1 MLLRTFQGPVER
13 ATGFTLP
20 SLGLGAQPL
29 TGPLS
34 ITQST
39 TLSIPAAYRCVQI
52 ISDTAAS
59 LPLHSYRG
67 KMQLNRTP
75 DVLKH
80 PDPADTRM
88 STLAA
93 LFVSLLIDGNA
104 YLLVGNRDS
113 LGHPRSFVVLAPGAV
128 SLSVREGVRYYSVA
142 GRLYDAEDVLHIRGL
157 TLPGND
163 VGLGPLAMQRRAL
176 GLAIAGEDHAAEL
189 YVNGAIPAGVLSSE
203 AELTQAEADA
213 AKASFVAAHGGRQRS
228 PAVLSGGM
236 DYKTLSFSASDLEL
250 VESRRFSAQQICTIF
265 GVPSYLVGVG
275 STDSRTYA
283 NAQDD
288 ARFFA
293 TYTLRPWL
301 TRVESALSTLL
312 PRGQEAKFNLDA
324 LLRADTNT
332 RYAAHAQA
340 LAGGWLSVPEI
351 RAIEDLDIE
360 EDLEL

>member
-1 MLLRTFQGPVER
+1 MLLRTFQGSVER

-20 SLGLGAQPL
+20 GRGLAPQPL

-34 ITQST
+34 ITEST

-59 LPLHSYRG
+59 LPLHAFRG

-80 PDPADTRM
+80 RTPAIRECDPA
-88 STLAA
+88 AV
-93 LFVSLLIDGNA
+93 FVSLLIEGNA

-113 LGHPRSFVVLAPGAV
+113 LGFPRSFVVLAPGAV

-142 GRLYDAEDVLHIRGL
+142 GRRYDAEDVLHIRGL

-265 GVPSYLVGVG
+265 GVPSWIVGVG
-275 STDSRTYA
+275 STDSRTYS
-283 NAQDD
+283 NVQDD
-288 ARFFA
+288 NRAFVSW
-293 TYTLRPWL
+293 TLRPWL
-301 TRVESALSTLL
+301 TRVEQSLSTLL

-324 LLRADTNT
+324 LLRADTTT
-332 RYAAHAQA
+332 RYAAHSTA
-340 LAGGWLSVPEI
+340 LSGGWLSVAEI

-360 EDLEL
+360 EDLE

>member
-13 ATGFTLP
+13 AATFTLP
-20 SLGLGAQPL
+20 GRGLGTQPL

-34 ITQST
+34 ITEST

-67 KMQLNRTP
+67 KTQLNRTP
-75 DVLKH
+75 DILRQ
-80 PDPADTRM
+80 PDPTDTRM

-93 LFVSLLIDGNA
+93 VFTSLLIDGNA

-113 LGHPRSFVVLAPGAV
+113 LGFPRSFVVLAPGAV
-128 SLSVREGVRYYSVA
+128 ALTVRNGVRVYSVA
-142 GRLYDAEDVLHIRGL
+142 GQSYDAEDVLHIRGL
-157 TLPGND
+157 TLPGHD

-189 YVNGAIPAGVLSSE
+189 YVNGAIPAGILSSE
-203 AELTQAEADA
+203 QELTQAEADA

-236 DYKTLSFSASDLEL
+236 DYKTLSFSAADLEL

-265 GVPSYLVGVG
+265 GVPSWIVGVG
-275 STDSRTYA
+275 STDSRTYS
-283 NAQDD
+283 NVQDD
-288 ARFFA
+288 NRAFCSW
-293 TYTLRPWL
+293 TLRPWL
-301 TRVESALSTLL
+301 TRIEQSLSTLL

-324 LLRADTNT
+324 LLRADTLA
-332 RYAAHAQA
+332 RYSAHSAG
-340 LAGGWLSVPEI
+340 LAGGWLSVAEI
-351 RAIEDLDIE
+351 RALEDLDVE
-360 EDLEL
+360 EDLQ

>member
-1 MLLRTFQGPVER
+1 MLLRTFQGPAER
-13 ATGFTLP
+13 AATFTLP
-20 SLGLGAQPL
+20 GRGLGAQPL

-34 ITQST
+34 ITEST

-67 KMQLNRTP
+67 KTQLNRTP
-75 DVLKH
+75 DILRQ
-80 PDPADTRM
+80 PDPTDTRM

-93 LFVSLLIDGNA
+93 VFTSLLIDGNA

-113 LGHPRSFVVLAPGAV
+113 LGFPRSFVVLAPGAV
-128 SLSVREGVRYYSVA
+128 ALTVRNGVRVYSVA
-142 GRLYDAEDVLHIRGL
+142 GQSYDAEDVLHIRGL
-157 TLPGND
+157 TLPGHD

-189 YVNGAIPAGVLSSE
+189 YVNGAIPAGILSSE
-203 AELTQAEADA
+203 QELTQAEADA

-236 DYKTLSFSASDLEL
+236 DYKTLSFSAADLEL

-265 GVPSYLVGVG
+265 GVPSWIVGVG
-275 STDSRTYA
+275 STDSRTYS
-283 NAQDD
+283 NVQDD
-288 ARFFA
+288 NRAFCSW
-293 TYTLRPWL
+293 TLRPWL
-301 TRVESALSTLL
+301 TRIEQSLSTLL

-324 LLRADTNT
+324 LLRADTLA
-332 RYAAHAQA
+332 RYSAHSAG
-340 LAGGWLSVPEI
+340 LAGGWLSVAEI
-351 RAIEDLDIE
+351 RALEDLDIE
-360 EDLEL
+360 EDLQ

>member
-1 MLLRTFQGPVER
+1 MLLRTFQGSVER

-20 SLGLGAQPL
+20 GRGLAPQPL

-34 ITQST
+34 ITEST

-59 LPLHSYRG
+59 LPLHAFRG

-80 PDPADTRM
+80 PDPGDTRM

-93 LFVSLLIDGNA
+93 VFVSLLIEGNA

-113 LGHPRSFVVLAPGAV
+113 LGFPRSFVVLAPGAV
-128 SLSVREGVRYYSVA
+128 GLTVRDGVRFYSVA
-142 GRLYDAEDVLHIRGL
+142 GRAYDADDVLHIRGL
-157 TLPGND
+157 TLPGHD

-189 YVNGAIPAGVLSSE
+189 YVNGAIPAGVLSSDQ
-203 AELTQAEADA
+203 ELTQAEADA

-236 DYKTLSFSASDLEL
+236 SYKTLSFSASDLEL

-265 GVPSYLVGVG
+265 GVPSWIVGVG
-275 STDSRTYA
+275 STDSRTYS
-283 NAQDD
+283 NVQDD
-288 ARFFA
+288 NRAFVSW
-293 TYTLRPWL
+293 TLRPWL
-301 TRVESALSTLL
+301 TRVEQSLSTLL

-324 LLRADTNT
+324 LLRADTLA
-332 RYAAHAQA
+332 RYSAHSAG
-340 LAGGWLSVPEI
+340 LAGGWLSVAEI
-351 RAIEDLDIE
+351 RALEDLDIE
-360 EDLEL
+360 EDLE

>member
-1 MLLRTFQGPVER
+1 
-13 ATGFTLP
+13 
-20 SLGLGAQPL
+20 
-29 TGPLS
+29 
-34 ITQST
+34 
-39 TLSIPAAYRCVQI
+39 
-52 ISDTAAS
+52 
-59 LPLHSYRG
+59 
-67 KMQLNRTP
+67 MQLNRTP

-80 PDPADTRM
+80 PDPSDTRM

-93 LFVSLLIDGNA
+93 VFVSLLIDGNA

-113 LGHPRSFVVLAPGAV
+113 LGHPRSFLVLAPAAV
-128 SLSVREGVRYYSVA
+128 ALTVRDGVRFYSVA
-142 GRLYDAEDVLHIRGL
+142 GRAYDAEDVLHIRGL
-157 TLPGND
+157 TLPGHD
-163 VGLGPLAMQRRAL
+163 IGLGPLAMQRRAL

-189 YVNGAIPAGVLSSE
+189 YVNGAIPAGVLSSDQ
-203 AELTQAEADA
+203 ELTQAEADA
-213 AKASFVAAHGGRQRS
+213 AKAQFVAAHGGRQRS

-250 VESRRFSAQQICTIF
+250 VESRRFSAQQVCTIF

-301 TRVESALSTLL
+301 TRVEAALSTLL

-324 LLRADTNT
+324 LLRADTAQ
-332 RYAAHAQA
+332 RYAAHSAG
-340 LAGGWLSVPEI
+340 LAGGWLSVAEI
-351 RAIEDLDIE
+351 RKLEDLDVE

>member
-13 ATGFTLP
+13 AATFTLP

-34 ITQST
+34 ITEAT

-75 DVLKH
+75 DILKN
-80 PDPADTRM
+80 PDPTDTRM

-93 LFVSLLIDGNA
+93 VFTSLLIDGNA

-113 LGHPRSFVVLAPGAV
+113 LGFPRSFVVLAPGAV
-128 SLSVREGVRYYSVA
+128 GLNVRAGVRYYTVA
-142 GRLYDAEDVLHIRGL
+142 GNVYDDEDIVHIRGL

-203 AELTQAEADA
+203 QELTQAEADA

-236 DYKTLSFSASDLEL
+236 SYETLSFSASDLEL

-265 GVPSYLVGVG
+265 GVPSWIVGVG
-275 STDSRTYA
+275 STDSRTYS
-283 NAQDD
+283 NVQDD
-288 ARFFA
+288 NRAFVA
-293 TYTLRPWL
+293 WTLRPWL
-301 TRVESALSTLL
+301 TRVAQSWSPLL

-324 LLRADTNT
+324 LLRADTAQ

-340 LAGGWLSVPEI
+340 LAGGWLTVPEI

-360 EDLEL
+360 EDLPL

>member
-1 MLLRTFQGPVER
+1 MLLRTFQRPVER
-13 ATGFTLP
+13 ADMFTLP
-20 SLGLGAQPL
+20 SLGVTAQPL

-34 ITQST
+34 ITEST
-39 TLSIPAAYRCVQI
+39 TLSIPVAYRCVQI

-59 LPLHSYRG
+59 LPLHAHRG
-67 KMQLNRTP
+67 KVELSRTP
-75 DVLKH
+75 DVLKN
-80 PDPADTRM
+80 PDPASTRM

-93 LFVSLLIDGNA
+93 VFVSLLIDGNA
-104 YLLVGNRDS
+104 YLLIGDRDS
-113 LGHPRSFVVLAPGAV
+113 LGHPRTFLVLAPSAV
-128 SLSVREGVRYYSVA
+128 AVIVRNGTRTYNVA
-142 GRLYDAEDVLHIRGL
+142 GRAYDAEDILHIRGL
-157 TLPGND
+157 TLPGHD

-189 YVNGAIPAGVLSSE
+189 YVNGAIPAGVLQSE
-203 AELTQAEADA
+203 DNLTQAEADA
-213 AKASFVAAHGGRQRS
+213 VKASFVASHGGRQRS

-236 DYKTLSFSASDLEL
+236 SYKTLSFSASDLEL
-250 VESRRFSAQQICTIF
+250 VESRRFSAQQICTVF
-265 GVPSYLVGVG
+265 GVPSYLIGVG
-275 STDSRTYA
+275 SSDSRTYA

-301 TRVESALSTLL
+301 TRVEAALSTLL

-351 RAIEDLDIE
+351 RAIEDLDLE
-360 EDLEL
+360 EDVLL

>member
-1 MLLRTFQGPVER
+1 MLLRTFQGPAER
-13 ATGFTLP
+13 AATFTLP
-20 SLGLGAQPL
+20 GRGLGTQPL

-34 ITQST
+34 ITEST

-75 DVLKH
+75 DVLKT
-80 PDPADTRM
+80 PDPTDTRM

-93 LFVSLLIDGNA
+93 VFTSLLIDGNA

-113 LGHPRSFVVLAPGAV
+113 LGFPRSFVVLAPGAV
-128 SLSVREGVRYYSVA
+128 GLTVRNGVRVYSVA
-142 GRLYDAEDVLHIRGL
+142 GQSYDAEDVLHIRGM
-157 TLPGND
+157 TLPGHD

-203 AELTQAEADA
+203 QELTQAEADA
-213 AKASFVAAHGGRQRS
+213 AKAQFIAAHGGRQRS

-236 DYKTLSFSASDLEL
+236 DYKTLSFSAADLEL

-265 GVPSYLVGVG
+265 GVPSWIVGVG
-275 STDSRTYA
+275 STDSRTYS
-283 NAQDD
+283 NVQDD
-288 ARFFA
+288 NRAFVSW
-293 TYTLRPWL
+293 TLRPHMS
-301 TRVESALSTLL
+301 RVEQSLSTLL

-324 LLRADTNT
+324 LLRADTLA
-332 RYAAHAQA
+332 RYSAHSAG
-340 LAGGWLSVPEI
+340 LAGGWLSVAEI
-351 RAIEDLDIE
+351 RALEDLDIE
-360 EDLEL
+360 EDLQ

>member
-93 LFVSLLIDGNA
+93 VFTSLLIDGNA

-142 GRLYDAEDVLHIRGL
+142 GQSYDAEDVLHIRGL
-157 TLPGND
+157 N
-163 VGLGPLAMQRRAL
+163 A
-176 GLAIAGEDHAAEL
+176 AI
-189 YVNGAIPAGVLSSE
+189 
-203 AELTQAEADA
+203 
-213 AKASFVAAHGGRQRS
+213 
-228 PAVLSGGM
+228 
-236 DYKTLSFSASDLEL
+236 
-250 VESRRFSAQQICTIF
+250 SRCTCM
-265 GVPSYLVGVG
+265 
-275 STDSRTYA
+275 
-283 NAQDD
+283 
-288 ARFFA
+288 
-293 TYTLRPWL
+293 
-301 TRVESALSTLL
+301 
-312 PRGQEAKFNLDA
+312 
-324 LLRADTNT
+324 
-332 RYAAHAQA
+332 
-340 LAGGWLSVPEI
+340 
-351 RAIEDLDIE
+351 
-360 EDLEL
+360 

>member
-1 MLLRTFQGPVER
+1 MLLRTFQGPAER
-13 ATGFTLP
+13 AATFTLP
-20 SLGLGAQPL
+20 GRGLGTQPL

-34 ITQST
+34 ITEST

-75 DVLKH
+75 DVLKT
-80 PDPADTRM
+80 PDPTDTRM

-93 LFVSLLIDGNA
+93 VFTSLLIDGNA

-113 LGHPRSFVVLAPGAV
+113 LGFPRSFVVLAPGAV
-128 SLSVREGVRYYSVA
+128 ALTVRNGVRVYSVA
-142 GRLYDAEDVLHIRGL
+142 GQSYDAEDVLHIRGL
-157 TLPGND
+157 TLPGHD

-189 YVNGAIPAGVLSSE
+189 YVNGAIPAGILSSE
-203 AELTQAEADA
+203 QELTQAEADA

-236 DYKTLSFSASDLEL
+236 DYKTLSFSAADLEL

-265 GVPSYLVGVG
+265 GVPSWIVGVG
-275 STDSRTYA
+275 STDSRTYS
-283 NAQDD
+283 NVQDD
-288 ARFFA
+288 NRAFVSW
-293 TYTLRPWL
+293 TLRPHL
-301 TRVESALSTLL
+301 SRLEQSLSTLL

-324 LLRADTNT
+324 LLRADTLA
-332 RYAAHAQA
+332 RYSAHSAG
-340 LAGGWLSVPEI
+340 LAGGWLSVAEI
-351 RAIEDLDIE
+351 RALEDLDIE
-360 EDLEL
+360 EDLQ

>member
-1 MLLRTFQGPVER
+1 MLLRTFQGPAER
-13 ATGFTLP
+13 AATFTLP
-20 SLGLGAQPL
+20 GRGLGAQPL

-34 ITQST
+34 ITEST

-75 DVLKH
+75 DILRQ
-80 PDPADTRM
+80 PDPTETRM

-93 LFVSLLIDGNA
+93 VFTSLLIDGNA

-128 SLSVREGVRYYSVA
+128 ALTVRNGVRVYSVA
-142 GRLYDAEDVLHIRGL
+142 GQSYDAEDVLHIRGM
-157 TLPGND
+157 TLPGHD

-189 YVNGAIPAGVLSSE
+189 YVNGAIPAGILSSE
-203 AELTQAEADA
+203 QELTQAEADA
-213 AKASFVAAHGGRQRS
+213 AKASFIAAHGGRQRS

-236 DYKTLSFSASDLEL
+236 DYKTLSFSAADLEL

-265 GVPSYLVGVG
+265 GVPSWIVGVG
-275 STDSRTYA
+275 STDSRTYS
-283 NAQDD
+283 NVQDD
-288 ARFFA
+288 NRAFVSW
-293 TYTLRPWL
+293 TLRPHL
-301 TRVESALSTLL
+301 SRVEQSLSTLL

-324 LLRADTNT
+324 LLRADTLA
-332 RYAAHAQA
+332 RYSAHSAG
-340 LAGGWLSVPEI
+340 LAGGWLSVAEI
-351 RAIEDLDIE
+351 RALEDLDIE
-360 EDLEL
+360 EDLQ

>member
-1 MLLRTFQGPVER
+1 MLLRTFQGPAER
-13 ATGFTLP
+13 AATFTLP
-20 SLGLGAQPL
+20 GRGLGTQPL

-34 ITQST
+34 ITEST

-75 DVLKH
+75 DVLKT
-80 PDPADTRM
+80 PDPTDTRM

-93 LFVSLLIDGNA
+93 VFTSLLIDGNA

-113 LGHPRSFVVLAPGAV
+113 LGFPRSFVVLAPGAV
-128 SLSVREGVRYYSVA
+128 ALTVRNGVRVYSVA
-142 GRLYDAEDVLHIRGL
+142 GQSYDAEDVLHIRGL
-157 TLPGND
+157 TLPGHD

-189 YVNGAIPAGVLSSE
+189 YVNGAIPAGILSSE
-203 AELTQAEADA
+203 QELTQAEADA

-236 DYKTLSFSASDLEL
+236 DYKTLSFSAADLEL

-265 GVPSYLVGVG
+265 GVPSWIVGVG
-275 STDSRTYA
+275 STDSRTYS
-283 NAQDD
+283 NVQDD
-288 ARFFA
+288 NRAFVSW
-293 TYTLRPWL
+293 TLRPHMS
-301 TRVESALSTLL
+301 RVEQSLSTLL

-324 LLRADTNT
+324 LLRADTLA
-332 RYAAHAQA
+332 RYSAHSAG
-340 LAGGWLSVPEI
+340 LAGGWLSVAEI
-351 RAIEDLDIE
+351 RALEDLDIE
-360 EDLEL
+360 EDLQ